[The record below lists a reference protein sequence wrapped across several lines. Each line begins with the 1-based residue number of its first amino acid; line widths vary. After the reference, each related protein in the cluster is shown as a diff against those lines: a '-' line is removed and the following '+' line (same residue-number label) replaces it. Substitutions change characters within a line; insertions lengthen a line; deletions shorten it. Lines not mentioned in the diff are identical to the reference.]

1 MQRVKKG
8 LFMDLLSY
16 TPAHEAFRM
25 RLREFCNTRVIPHVD
40 EWEENHLVPKTV
52 WREMGREGFLCTS
65 VPREYGGLGGDFLY
79 SVIALEEMAQTNHY
93 GLDAFLHSDIV
104 TPYIQTYGNS
114 KQKEKYLPGCV
125 NGDILTAIAMTEPGA
140 GSDLSALTATAVE
153 TDGEVVINGSKTF
166 ISNGVSCDL
175 VVVAAKNPVEENP
188 YKAISLYLVE
198 DGTPGFKKG
207 TAFKKLGLHSQDTA
221 DLYFTNCLIPME
233 NRLGDQGSGF
243 VKLMEKLQQERL
255 LVALLAVVKANFV
268 LQWTLGYLKGGGG
281 GKSGIE
287 QAAKFSLV
295 ETATEIKLGRTF
307 IDKLIMEHMGGENV
321 ATQTSMAKYWCT
333 EMANRAANT
342 CLDLCGD
349 FGMTEECPITRTFR
363 DIRVFPIFAG
373 TNEIMKNIVA
383 KQMGV

>member
-1 MQRVKKG
+1 
-8 LFMDLLSY
+8 MDLLLY

-25 RLREFCNTRVIPHVD
+25 RLREFCNKQVIPSVD
-40 EWEENHLVPKTV
+40 EWEKKHLVPRTV
-52 WREMGREGFLCTS
+52 WQAMGRNGFLCTS
-65 VPREYGGLGGDFLY
+65 VPREYGGLEGDFLY
-79 SVIALEEMAQTNHY
+79 SVIALEEVARTNHY

-104 TPYIQTYGNS
+104 TPYIQSYGNS
-114 KQKEKYLPGCV
+114 EQKKKYLPGCV

-140 GSDLSALTATAVE
+140 GSDLSALATTAAE
-153 TDGEVVINGSKTF
+153 TGGEVVINGSKTF

-175 VVVAAKNPVEENP
+175 VVVAAKDPAAGNP

-198 DGTPGFKKG
+198 DGTPGFEKG

-221 DLYFTNCLIPME
+221 DLYFTNCRIPVE
-233 NRLGDQGSGF
+233 NRLGDKGSGF
-243 VKLMEKLQQERL
+243 IKLMEKLQQERL
-255 LVALLAVVKANFV
+255 LVALLAVTKADYM
-268 LQWTLGYLKGGGG
+268 LKWTLDYLKSGGC
-281 GKSGIE
+281 GKPAID
-287 QAAKFSLV
+287 QAAKFLLV

-342 CLDLCGD
+342 CLDLCGN
-349 FGMTEECPITRTFR
+349 FGMTEECPIVRTFR

-383 KQMGV
+383 KQMGL